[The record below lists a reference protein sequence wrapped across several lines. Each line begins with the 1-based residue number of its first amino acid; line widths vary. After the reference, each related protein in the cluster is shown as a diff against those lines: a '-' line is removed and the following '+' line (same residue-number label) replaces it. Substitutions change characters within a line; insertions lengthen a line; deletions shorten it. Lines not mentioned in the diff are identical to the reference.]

1 MNVTNLIFVFTA
13 SGEVQPWNWG
23 NQPREV
29 DAKQKAQPATSVE
42 KQK

>member
-23 NQPREV
+23 NQPRKSVTDQEAQS
-29 DAKQKAQPATSVE
+29 AKSVE